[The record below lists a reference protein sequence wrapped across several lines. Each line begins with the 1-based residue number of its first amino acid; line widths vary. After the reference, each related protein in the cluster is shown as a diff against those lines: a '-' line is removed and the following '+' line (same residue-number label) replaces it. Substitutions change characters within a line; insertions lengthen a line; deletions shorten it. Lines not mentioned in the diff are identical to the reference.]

1 MTEIVARYRLQ
12 GAAWTLAITDDVA
25 VFLLPYVQRRRL
37 SRESVGQLYTRDLT
51 TREVVVEQATLLTR
65 VNAAWG
71 RVSFDVKQAIAEREA
86 MFGQGYHCL
95 GLWHSHPEQIPHPS
109 PRDLRLLRNHA
120 AAATAQDYS
129 GVVFAILGTHPLPEG
144 LGIWVHD
151 GEALHEAK
159 AVFGGS

>member
-12 GAAWTLAITDDVA
+12 GAAWTLAIPDDVA

-109 PRDLRLLRNHA
+109 PRDLALLKNHA
-120 AAATAQDYS
+120 AAATTQDYT
-129 GVVFAILGTHPLPEG
+129 GIVFAILGTRPLPQG

-151 GEALHEAK
+151 GEVLHEAK